1 MTNSNHLRNPVTKS
15 LNDLCQDELSVI
27 GSYLGAWNDLW
38 SLTFT
43 SSEMKKCL
51 IHQQTDEL
59 WKFFFKEFFPYIPLP
74 TEDFY
79 KNFMKNYKIWYQTL
93 YRVKQDPFFLM
104 YLDKLKED
112 PAHLFR
118 NDKEIIIAAIEKQPF
133 LYKNF
138 SRGYKED
145 EEVILCALKNNR
157 FIIHDVPRT
166 VREGFKEIADIKE
179 DKARVYACDLLIE
192 KLSPQR
198 VSKIKSLDLFKSQLT
213 LQAQNITKKSGEQ
226 VNNRQL
232 QRSTAPITPEGITSL
247 VHLGLFRDT
256 QIQYEEKEES
266 LHNKYRK

>member
-79 KNFMKNYKIWYQTL
+79 KNFMKNYKTWYQTL

-112 PAHLFR
+112 PAHL
-118 NDKEIIIAAIEKQPF
+118 
-133 LYKNF
+133 
-138 SRGYKED
+138 
-145 EEVILCALKNNR
+145 
-157 FIIHDVPRT
+157 
-166 VREGFKEIADIKE
+166 
-179 DKARVYACDLLIE
+179 
-192 KLSPQR
+192 
-198 VSKIKSLDLFKSQLT
+198 
-213 LQAQNITKKSGEQ
+213 
-226 VNNRQL
+226 
-232 QRSTAPITPEGITSL
+232 
-247 VHLGLFRDT
+247 
-256 QIQYEEKEES
+256 
-266 LHNKYRK
+266 